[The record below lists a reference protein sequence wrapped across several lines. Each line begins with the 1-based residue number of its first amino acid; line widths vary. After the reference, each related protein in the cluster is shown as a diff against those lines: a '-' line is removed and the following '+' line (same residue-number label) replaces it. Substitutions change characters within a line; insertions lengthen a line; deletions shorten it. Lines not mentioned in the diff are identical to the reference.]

1 MELIELARGTWS
13 DALRA
18 LSRECAGGAAHIRS
32 SGAAGSLRPTSPL
45 NRSLQ
50 ELRYDEVRREVE
62 VSIALDRGA
71 WPRLRCFVAEPDH
84 IFVGRSTDG
93 RAAQIYTD
101 PTKSDTDGDGLA
113 DGATFLLM
121 SKLVLKSWIAE
132 FICCASPFRCSVSN

>member
-93 RAAQIYTD
+93 RALVVLDRNGSRTLVHLAAA
-101 PTKSDTDGDGLA
+101 SDTRGNAGGFA
-113 DGATFLLM
+113 DEDDTGPEAIAGAG
-121 SKLVLKSWIAE
+121 V
-132 FICCASPFRCSVSN
+132 